1 MWRLCFTFV
10 FIVAT
15 FYHYMM
21 KLNRLSILNFKN
33 IEQAELEFSPKIN
46 CFIGNN
52 GVGKTNVLDAIYY
65 LSFCKSYF
73 NTPDSS
79 TLKHNEEMMLVK
91 GVYDRLQSEEVIYC
105 GLRSRQKKQ
114 FKRNEKEYPKLS
126 EHIGLLPLVMVSPAD
141 TQLVTEGSEERRKY
155 MNGVI
160 SQFDPQYLA
169 TVIHYNRILSQR
181 NALLKSIKGRS
192 YDPELFEVFNEQL
205 SLYAKEIFEKRTR
218 FIEELL
224 PIFNELYAFISG
236 DKEEISLSYKSDL
249 QNGDLD
255 QQLLTSFEKDVVLGY
270 TTKGIHKDDLIFM
283 LNNFPIKREGSQG
296 QRKTYLISLKL
307 AQYSFIRKVNEFTPI
322 LLLDDVFD
330 KLDANRVEQIV
341 KLVSDEGFGQI
352 FITDTNREHL
362 SDILEKVQR
371 EYRIFN
377 VSNGQLTQLVRNDE
391 G

>member
-1 MWRLCFTFV
+1 MCLLNLIFAGN
-10 FIVAT
+10 VAK
-15 FYHYMM
+15 YYAGIM

-33 IEQAELEFSPKIN
+33 IEQAELEFSPKVN

-52 GVGKTNVLDAIYY
+52 GVGKTNLLDAIYY

-73 NTPDSS
+73 NTPDSN
-79 TLKHNEEMMLVK
+79 TLKHNEDMMLVK
-91 GVYDRLQSEEVIYC
+91 GFYERLDKDETIYC

-114 FKRNEKEYPKLS
+114 FKRNEKEYAKLS

-160 SQFDPQYLA
+160 SQFDQPYLN
-169 TVIHYNRILSQR
+169 TVIRYNRVLAQR
-181 NALLKSIKGRS
+181 NALLKSMQGKM
-192 YDPELFEVFNEQL
+192 YDTSLFEILNEQL
-205 SLYAKEIFEKRTR
+205 TTFAEEIFNKRKQ
-218 FIEELL
+218 FIEDLL
-224 PIFNELYAFISG
+224 PVFNELYSFISG
-236 DKEEISLSYKSDL
+236 NEENVSLSYKSDL
-249 QNGDLD
+249 QMGELNE
-255 QQLLTSFEKDVVLGY
+255 QLKVSFEKDMAMGY

-307 AQYSFIRKVNEFTPI
+307 AQYSFISKVNQFTPI

-330 KLDANRVEQIV
+330 KLDAKRVEQIV
-341 KLVSDEGFGQI
+341 KLVSDEDYGQI

-362 SDILEKVQR
+362 SDILEKIER
-371 EYRIFN
+371 DYRIFH
-377 VSNGQLTQLVRNDE
+377 VSNGAVNSN
-391 G
+391 